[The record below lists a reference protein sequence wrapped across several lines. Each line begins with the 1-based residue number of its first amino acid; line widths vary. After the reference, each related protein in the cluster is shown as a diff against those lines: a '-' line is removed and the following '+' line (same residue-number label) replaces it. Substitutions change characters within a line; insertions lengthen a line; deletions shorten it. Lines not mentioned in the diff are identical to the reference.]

1 MTPAINKY
9 FSYSPQ
15 SNSSTSAETSSYNFL
30 NYSLTISYLCSVSIL
45 SLIDITIFEVII
57 NFTSLSFIV
66 LTLLAYKMDSH

>member
-1 MTPAINKY
+1 MTPAINKC

-45 SLIDITIFEVII
+45 SLTGIGIFDVVI
-57 NFTSLSFIV
+57 NSTFLSFIV